1 MMSEARPGPSRPP
14 VRLRPVPPID
24 PPYADEA
31 DGSYWPA
38 PVHGQL
44 ALDLFAST
52 RPDPVRPPE
61 RRSALR
67 PVPSRSTTHPVTPL
81 PPATAPEATR
91 AAHRFVGTCLEVING
106 YRSPAQVRALLDPA
120 QATDLLTEL
129 ARAGQLLTGSTC
141 ASGRAGAPRRRAGRP
156 LVRLLRMRVCE
167 PRDAAVEAAAVLTGA
182 GGRSWAMALRLE
194 HRRGRWLCTAL
205 HVL

>member
-1 MMSEARPGPSRPP
+1 MMSGARPGPSRPP
-14 VRLRPVPPID
+14 VRLRPVPPFD
-24 PPYADEA
+24 PPYVDET

-38 PVHGQL
+38 PTDGQL

-52 RPDPVRPPE
+52 RPNPVRPPE
-61 RRSALR
+61 RRAVLR
-67 PVPSRSTTHPVTPL
+67 PVPGRATTTHPAATL

-91 AAHRFVGTCLEVING
+91 AAHRFVGTCLEVVNG
-106 YRSPAQVRALLDPA
+106 YRSPTQVRALLDPA
-120 QATDLLTEL
+120 RAGDLLTEL
-129 ARAGQLLTGSTC
+129 ARA
-141 ASGRAGAPRRRAGRP
+141 SGRAGPSRRRTGRP
-156 LVRLLRMRVCE
+156 LVRLLRLRVCE
-167 PRDAAVEAAAVLTGA
+167 VREAAVEAAAVLTGA